1 MKSSALVLADV
12 PPKVVTL
19 TSTAPGVTVAGD
31 TAVIEVVELTVTLV
45 ADTPP
50 NVTVAPLMKL
60 VPVIVTDVPPP
71 DVPDVGLTADT
82 PGVTALYVN

>member
-1 MKSSALVLADV
+1 M

-19 TSTAPGVTVAGD
+19 TSTTPGVTVAGD

-60 VPVIVTDVPPP
+60 VPVMITDVPPA
-71 DVPDVGLTADT
+71 VGPDVGLIDVTA
-82 PGVTALYVN
+82 GVTVS